1 MLSPEEIRKNSV
13 AEINKRD
20 TYINNKPVLGG
31 LFDPRM
37 GVLEPGLIC
46 PTDGLTNM
54 ETPGYFGHIELARPV
69 FFIQHLK
76 EIMKICGCVCFKCS
90 KLLINKA
97 QHNHIL
103 ERNGEDR
110 WHYVSQLC
118 AKVKRCGEATE
129 DGCGCKQPDKIKL
142 EGMATIQAI
151 WEKIDTTETSKTAT
165 MKLTPEIV
173 LKIFKRI
180 SDEDVSFMGFN
191 PIWARPDWMI
201 CQVLPVP
208 PPAVRPSVKQDAQQ
222 RSEDD
227 LTHIYSNIIK
237 YNNDLTDKINNNANP
252 SVIEGLTL
260 HLQYFTAM
268 IVNNKVKGA
277 VPMAQRSGRPLQC
290 IMGRINSKNGRIRG
304 NLMGKRVDYSA
315 RSVITGDPNLSIRQL
330 GVPMKIA
337 KNLTKP
343 MVVNDRNRDFLMK
356 LVQNGPDVHPGAKIV
371 ERRNGEQI
379 YLRYVDRAS
388 IRLMNG
394 DTVHRHMMDGDA
406 VLFNRQPSLHK
417 MSMMCHIAKIMNV
430 GDTFRMNVGDTKP
443 YNADFDGDEMNMHL
457 PQNVI
462 AETELRHLAAIPY
475 QIISPASN
483 SPIIGIYQDSLLG
496 SYRFTREEMKIS
508 PRDAMNLLMRYPNV
522 NAADILEKGN
532 RLTNFD
538 ILSQI
543 TPPITLK
550 YKTKLFADGE
560 DYATSNNVLEIRDG
574 KYVRGQMEKSVLG
587 STSKGIIHRA
597 FNDCGNMAASDYIDH
612 LQNIVTEYM
621 KTSSFSVG
629 VSDLISNAKT
639 ANDIGQSIVNHKAQV
654 TELIEQLHLGI
665 FKNNTSSSNMDE
677 FENLIGNILNKAS
690 DEMGKIGRKSLSKNN
705 RFLTIVNSGSKGNM
719 SNICNM
725 ISCLGQV
732 NVDGKRIP
740 YGFDGRTLPHFSKYD
755 DTPGARGF
763 IENSYIS
770 GLTAPELFFHAMH
783 GRIGLID
790 TAVKSVTWE
799 TPIVVIVDKK
809 PIYTEIG
816 RWIDGQLDN
825 EVNHSK
831 IQHFTERNMELLNLT
846 EGNVFVPTTCE
857 NGHVTWEEIT
867 AITRHDPGDILYEI
881 RSLGGRSVIVT
892 ESKSLLIWDEAKQ
905 GFFEKPTPEIKVGD
919 CVPVTCTLGD
929 SPVVLDEVSLSD
941 YLPKTE
947 YLYGSDFNLATKL
960 MKDAMETRQRIP
972 YGWWESHNGKEFTLP
987 YSKKSSLQR
996 TNARSNIDNIRDGGV
1011 YPYHAK
1017 RSDAF
1022 IPEKFILNEENGI
1035 FIGIFLADGNVHGE
1049 HVHITKNNNKIQ
1061 EFVKAWFDKHYIQY
1075 VMKEKVNH
1083 IGGVSTTI
1091 SANSAVLATFLN
1103 RFIGHGAAHKHIPT
1117 EAYIANDLFIRGLLN
1132 GYFSC
1137 DGTVS
1142 KNSVEASSAS
1152 KRLIEGINMLCSR
1165 FGIFGKV
1172 FKTQLRRN
1180 NLGTK
1185 NILPS
1190 YRVSIRAQWG
1200 KKFAETIVLIEPNKQ
1215 EKLSKIQWR
1224 NYHSNFKTH
1233 NDVVLDPIVEITLVS
1248 VEKHPKVYDLTIPT
1262 TLNFGL
1268 ANGLQV
1274 RDTSQTGY
1282 IQRRLIKGLEDLQV
1296 DYDLTVRNSK
1306 GKIIQFTYGDDG
1318 FDTGKVEIQRVPMA
1332 SMSIEDIYMHF
1343 DMPGINENDRNL
1355 NLIYS
1360 KGALSRVKTQREKT
1374 RAASKARIE
1383 QMLQWRDQIVERIFK
1398 SKNDDAVS
1406 IPVAFEHIINNV
1418 QGNLGLNAN
1427 SLVDITP
1434 LEVFELTDEYYGKI
1448 QSLYY
1453 APPTELFHAMYSY
1466 YMSPNHLLAVKRF
1479 HRKGILLL
1487 LETIV
1492 LKYKQAIVHPGEM
1505 VGVIAGQSIG
1515 EPTTQLTLNTFHLT
1529 AGAASKTNVTRGVP
1543 RIEEILR
1550 LTKNPKNPSLTIHL
1564 KQPDETDHNRAMKIA
1579 NMIEHTKLQDV
1590 VKSIQI
1596 CFDPLEEATTMESD
1610 RVLMEQ
1616 FYEFERMVK
1625 ECGVTDSANVPKSHW
1640 ILRMEMDP
1648 EILLDKNIT
1657 MDDIHFAIKT
1667 SEYGANVQC
1676 VFSDYNSDK
1685 LVFRIRVNRGF
1696 FATMLGK
1703 KKTGIANPL
1712 DQTDEIY
1719 LLKSFQDTLLTK
1731 IVLRGISAISNNRI
1745 LTIYKARNTILE
1757 LMETQKFD
1765 VADYKGFS
1773 INEIDA
1779 MYANSQLDMLL
1790 KSSEEKATSK
1800 TYIRW
1805 CLSSKIRP
1813 NTLDDMIEDLYYID
1827 NVLEKSDTL
1836 VIIVDDEPND
1846 TILAKL
1852 RYLFDHDG
1860 IFIVVH
1866 NIRRLQFN
1874 LLEHALV
1881 PAIRVLPDKEW
1892 LEIKNKYNI
1901 KHLAQLPE
1909 ICRFDPMA
1917 LAIGMRP
1924 GQVCEIQRDSPTA
1937 LANLYYRACI

>member
-1 MLSPEEIRKNSV
+1 MPAKQIKRTEYANPSKIIGIQFSMLSPEEIRKNSV

-118 AKVKRCGEATE
+118 SKVKRCGEATE

-417 MSMMCHIAKIMNV
+417 MSMMCHIAKIMSV

-475 QIISPASN
+475 QIVSPASN

-522 NAADILEKGN
+522 NVSDILEKGN

-629 VSDLISNAKT
+629 VSDLISNART

-825 EVNHSK
+825 VVNHSN

-846 EGNVFVPTTCE
+846 DGNVFVPTTCE

-929 SPVVLDEVSLSD
+929 SPVVLEKLFMDEAWID
-941 YLPKTE
+941 CTE
-947 YLYGSDFNLATKL
+947 S
-960 MKDAMETRQRIP
+960 
-972 YGWWESHNGKEFTLP
+972 
-987 YSKKSSLQR
+987 
-996 TNARSNIDNIRDGGV
+996 
-1011 YPYHAK
+1011 
-1017 RSDAF
+1017 
-1022 IPEKFILNEENGI
+1022 NGI
-1035 FIGIFLADGNVHGE
+1035 LVGSSFAKKDTHLPTEFFLADISFVKGFLKGYLTPRIRIEDHKLSIESSNERELEGISMLLSRVGIFACTSRSILTIE
-1049 HVHITKNNNKIQ
+1049 SQFIPLVVSEIPLLDESKNN
-1061 EFVKAWFDKHYIQY
+1061 
-1075 VMKEKVNH
+1075 
-1083 IGGVSTTI
+1083 
-1091 SANSAVLATFLN
+1091 
-1103 RFIGHGAAHKHIPT
+1103 
-1117 EAYIANDLFIRGLLN
+1117 
-1132 GYFSC
+1132 
-1137 DGTVS
+1137 
-1142 KNSVEASSAS
+1142 
-1152 KRLIEGINMLCSR
+1152 
-1165 FGIFGKV
+1165 
-1172 FKTQLRRN
+1172 QLRE
-1180 NLGTK
+1180 
-1185 NILPS
+1185 IP
-1190 YRVSIRAQWG
+1190 ID
-1200 KKFAETIVLIEPNKQ
+1200 
-1215 EKLSKIQWR
+1215 
-1224 NYHSNFKTH
+1224 SNFKTH

-1383 QMLQWRDQIVERIFK
+1383 QMLEWRDQIVERIFK

-1434 LEVFELTDEYYGKI
+1434 LEVFELTDEYYRKI

-1479 HRKGILLL
+1479 HRKGIILL

-1625 ECGVTDSANVPKSHW
+1625 ECGATDSANMPKSHW

-1667 SEYGANVQC
+1667 SEYGANVHC

-1757 LMETQKFD
+1757 LMEAQKFD

-1790 KSSEEKATSK
+1790 KSSGENNTSK